1 MKSTWKRLA
10 SGILASC
17 MATSMVAFAADT
29 SENIYANVET
39 DNISTEFL
47 AIPETAVDIFNVTV
61 SENGTPVLDGWDV
74 TVLDEKSYRDTLV
87 NDVGLSL
94 SEAEQRT
101 AEMFSASNSIS
112 PRRADRQTVKFSR
125 YRKPGG
131 YSQYEIRFGFVAV
144 MTTGSTPLFVSIDS
158 KYANASGNGK
168 YTFSAGAKSAVI
180 TNSTTVKMDYDGY
193 VEVPVVNGYA
203 SGTNISASGLVNAG
217 FQYSRSSSSTKYYR
231 AYVSCYDTVRP
242 SWVS

>member
-61 SENGTPVLDGWDV
+61 SENGAPVLDGWDV

-94 SEAEQRT
+94 RSRT
-101 AEMFSASNSIS
+101 ANS
-112 PRRADRQTVKFSR
+112 RNVLCLKFYLPSSR
-125 YRKPGG
+125 
-131 YSQYEIRFGFVAV
+131 
-144 MTTGSTPLFVSIDS
+144 
-158 KYANASGNGK
+158 
-168 YTFSAGAKSAVI
+168 
-180 TNSTTVKMDYDGY
+180 
-193 VEVPVVNGYA
+193 
-203 SGTNISASGLVNAG
+203 
-217 FQYSRSSSSTKYYR
+217 RSSD
-231 AYVSCYDTVRP
+231 C
-242 SWVS
+242 